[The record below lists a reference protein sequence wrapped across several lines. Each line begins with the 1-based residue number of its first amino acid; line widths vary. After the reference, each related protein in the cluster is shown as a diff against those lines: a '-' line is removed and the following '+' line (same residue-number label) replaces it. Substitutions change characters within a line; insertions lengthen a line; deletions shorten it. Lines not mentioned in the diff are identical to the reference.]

1 MGIFIEIMKIVLP
14 TIVGGIFTFLIT
26 KYTYNKN
33 VPLDKLE
40 IAYNRIYCPL
50 YQLLYGKKLEEAK
63 FDITKI
69 SFYLQKYNKYV
80 DRTTLKAF
88 DLFCKCKDE
97 ETLLNF
103 KNNIYN
109 KNTYLRRRLG
119 YLEPGI
125 WQMYAYSPK
134 SEKSTIRIGVE
145 LLTCYFSKR
154 YKRLFSSNRTNKR
167 YCSVANYYNR
177 NDMQVFPLSS
187 L

>member
-1 MGIFIEIMKIVLP
+1 
-14 TIVGGIFTFLIT
+14 
-26 KYTYNKN
+26 
-33 VPLDKLE
+33 
-40 IAYNRIYCPL
+40 
-50 YQLLYGKKLEEAK
+50 
-63 FDITKI
+63 
-69 SFYLQKYNKYV
+69 
-80 DRTTLKAF
+80 LKAF

-145 LLTCYFSKR
+145 LLTCYIFVILVSVTRGFFQAIGLISVIVLLLIIIIEMICKFFRYLRYRKR
-154 YKRLFSSNRTNKR
+154 ERSRR
-167 YCSVANYYNR
+167 
-177 NDMQVFPLSS
+177 P
-187 L
+187 